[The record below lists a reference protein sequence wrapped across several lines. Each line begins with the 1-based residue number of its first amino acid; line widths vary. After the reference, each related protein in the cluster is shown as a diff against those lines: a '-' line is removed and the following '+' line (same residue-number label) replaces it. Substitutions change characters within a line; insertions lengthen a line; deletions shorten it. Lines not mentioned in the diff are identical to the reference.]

1 MMPMSLVANVRAISD
16 GESDMLLSCW
26 LLLSIDAEAG
36 ITCFRGRNRG
46 IHKRWQLSQLVEGFD
61 EL

>member
-1 MMPMSLVANVRAISD
+1 MMPISLVVNVRAIS
-16 GESDMLLSCW
+16 ESDMLLSCW

-46 IHKRWQLSQLVEGFD
+46 IYKRLQLSQLVEGFD